1 MMFEF
6 VIESAILFS
15 DKDAFLRSQTDYFPK
30 NLFIRIHPHE
40 IDELQKIIPIPK
52 QLKRFWLEVGEGFIH
67 CSNNGLTMAACSNQ
81 ILSPL
86 AVKEILLGEHGERP
100 FFEVEDN
107 TLPFFEVNPSSF
119 ICMKSDDSD
128 TGVYWMHGGKI
139 ADSLTAFFEKLL
151 LNPNDIPWIEP

>member
-1 MMFEF
+1 MFDF
-6 VIESAILFS
+6 VHQNAITFENR
-15 DKDAFLRSQTDYFPK
+15 DTFLRSSTHYFPQ
-30 NLFIRIHPHE
+30 NLFIRIHPNE

-67 CSNNGLTMAACSNQ
+67 CSSNGLNPSECSNQ

-86 AVKEILLGEHGERP
+86 AVKEILLGEHGQRP

-119 ICMKSDDSD
+119 ICMKCDDSD

-139 ADSLTAFFEKLL
+139 AHSLQTFFEKLL
-151 LNPNDIPWIEP
+151 LNPNDIPWVEP